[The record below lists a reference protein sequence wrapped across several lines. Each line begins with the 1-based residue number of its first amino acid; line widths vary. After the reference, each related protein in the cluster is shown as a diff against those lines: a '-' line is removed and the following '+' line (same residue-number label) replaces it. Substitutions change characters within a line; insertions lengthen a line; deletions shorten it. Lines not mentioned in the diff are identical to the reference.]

1 MGKTIE
7 KPSMSMVNLQKN
19 IQWWWSGGSKTIEK
33 PSLAMVPWRK
43 NITIA
48 SFDKNDHRWSLAP
61 GLWYRT
67 TPFSSA
73 NSSLALRWQWQFS
86 QTGWQFSQNQAGG
99 KNQANLT
106 LILAIWSYNSKYI
119 ILQLKI
125 YVPTTQNI
133 LKYILIY
140 FLSLIISDISK
151 IWVPASSKVSWSGIV
166 SLWKAV
172 F

>member
-1 MGKTIE
+1 MWCLG
-7 KPSMSMVNLQKN
+7 V
-19 IQWWWSGGSKTIEK
+19 
-33 PSLAMVPWRK
+33 
-43 NITIA
+43 
-48 SFDKNDHRWSLAP
+48 P

-73 NSSLALRWQWQFS
+73 SSSLALRWQWQFS
-86 QTGWQFSQNQAGG
+86 QTGWQFSQNQASS
-99 KNQANLT
+99 KNQANMA

-140 FLSLIISDISK
+140 FLSLIIFLTFLKIGSRQAPKSVDPKLCHSEKLFFKLFFGENPHFHPSRANVDPPFIYIVGKLWIS
-151 IWVPASSKVSWSGIV
+151 A
-166 SLWKAV
+166 